1 MESVTIR
8 DVMTREYV
16 GVSESDTVLGAVRL
30 MREEEA
36 GSVVVLRGSE
46 PVGVL
51 TEWDVLGVVADEAD
65 PAETTVASVMSEPV
79 LTVAADESLRTAT
92 GKMSRERVRR
102 LVVTENGDVVG
113 VLSER
118 DVIAAA
124 ATGSVPESDPADPL
138 VESPVG
144 GAPVEDQRDAR
155 VRAEA
160 NSNGGYA
167 DQGVCETCGALADTL
182 REFNGQLV
190 CAECRKV

>member
-1 MESVTIR
+1 MEGVTIR

-30 MREEEA
+30 MREEES
-36 GSVVVLRGSE
+36 GSVVVLRGSD

-79 LTVAADESLRTAT
+79 LTVAADEGLRTAT

-102 LVVTENGDVVG
+102 LVVTDSQEVVG

-118 DVIAAA
+118 DVIAATATA
-124 ATGSVPESDPADPL
+124 AKPESGPTT
-138 VESPVG
+138 
-144 GAPVEDQRDAR
+144 PVEGNLVGATRDDAR
-155 VRAEA
+155 VRPET
-160 NSNGGYA
+160 NNNGGYA
-167 DQGVCETCGALADTL
+167 DQGVCETCGSLADSL

-190 CAECRKV
+190 CAECREV

>member
-1 MESVTIR
+1 MEGVTIR

-30 MREEEA
+30 MREEES
-36 GSVVVLRGSE
+36 GSVVVLRGSD

-79 LTVAADESLRTAT
+79 LTVAADEGLRTAT

-102 LVVTENGDVVG
+102 LVVTDSQEVVG

-118 DVIAAA
+118 DVIAATATA
-124 ATGSVPESDPADPL
+124 AKPESNPAGP
-138 VESPVG
+138 VEGTLVG
-144 GAPVEDQRDAR
+144 GARDDAR
-155 VRAEA
+155 VRAGT
-160 NSNGGYA
+160 NNNGGYA
-167 DQGVCETCGALADTL
+167 DQGVCETCGALADSL
-182 REFNGQLV
+182 QEFNGQLV
-190 CAECRKV
+190 CAECREV

>member
-36 GSVVVLRGSE
+36 GSVVVLRGSD
-46 PVGVL
+46 PVGML

-79 LTVAADESLRTAT
+79 LTVAADESLQTAT
-92 GKMSRERVRR
+92 GKMSSERVRR
-102 LVVTENGDVVG
+102 LVVTDDGEVVG

-124 ATGSVPESDPADPL
+124 ATGSAPESAPAAPHDADPVAAAT
-138 VESPVG
+138 VE
-144 GAPVEDQRDAR
+144 GAQRDDR
-155 VRAEA
+155 VRAEP
-160 NSNGGYA
+160 NGGYS
-167 DQGVCETCGALADTL
+167 DQGVCEACGALADTL

-190 CAECRKV
+190 CAECREV